1 LLVDS
6 LKGNHNS
13 PSSILHS
20 PFKRRQIARQKA
32 VFCTL
37 KGHVLQ
43 GKRRHI
49 GNPLAIR
56 PLAGG
61 CKEEGDGKPGWLL
74 QKTKNLATGGTFN
87 GFFM

>member
-1 LLVDS
+1 M
-6 LKGNHNS
+6 
-13 PSSILHS
+13 
-20 PFKRRQIARQKA
+20 QKA

-49 GNPLAIR
+49 GNLLAIR